1 MLTNIKTMFF
11 AGLSVTVMVSTA
23 QTGLASTAQ
32 ENFEW
37 YCAQCHDL
45 DGGGDGI
52 NSVDELPVGPMAL
65 NSAKEMIKFTDDQI
79 VQTITQGGP
88 VNNLESLMP
97 TWGNTLTEKE
107 IKELVRYVRSLCK
120 EADCPKQ
127 SRDSKDSGGK

>member
-1 MLTNIKTMFF
+1 MFTKIKRMLF
-11 AGLSVTVMVSTA
+11 AGLLATALTAIA

-32 ENFEW
+32 QNFEW
-37 YCAQCHDL
+37 YCAQCHGL
-45 DGGGDGI
+45 DGGGEGI

-65 NSAKEMIKFTDDQI
+65 SKAKEMIKFTDDQI

-97 TWGNTLTEKE
+97 TWGLTLTEKE

-120 EADCPKQ
+120 EAECPK
-127 SRDSKDSGGK
+127 

>member
-1 MLTNIKTMFF
+1 MLTYIKTVFL
-11 AGLSVTVMVSTA
+11 AGLLVTMMVVTT

-32 ENFEW
+32 QNFEW
-37 YCAQCHDL
+37 YCAQCHNL

-65 NSAKEMIKFTDDQI
+65 NKAKEMIKFTDEQI
-79 VQTITQGGP
+79 IQTITQGGP

-97 TWGNTLTEKE
+97 TWGNTLTAQE

-120 EADCPKQ
+120 EAECPK
-127 SRDSKDSGGK
+127 